1 MALCPYDFLIL
12 LMHALH
18 VMLKQRVTKEGV
30 LLRLANK
37 LRQVLDTLDEM
48 YAL

>member
-1 MALCPYDFLIL
+1 
-12 LMHALH
+12 MHALH
-18 VMLKQRVTKEGV
+18 FMLKQQATEEGV